1 MRVSARL
8 LVGCLLGAALTVT
21 LVAQDQA
28 PKEANPFL
36 PENYRQQNQPEAAPE
51 PVRAN
56 PLDKLELRSITSLGK
71 MKSFSIYDTSV
82 SKGFWVKL
90 DETVEGVSVSD
101 YNKSDESVLVRSG
114 GFSKRLKLKEAKIVA
129 LAVQA
134 PAAQAAKAPAAGA
147 AAATP
152 NMNMTTGTATLKA
165 GNTTAAPI
173 NNLSDD
179 EVRARMQR
187 VAEEIRRRRAM
198 RRQMAED
205 AAAQKTP

>member
-8 LVGCLLGAALTVT
+8 LVGCLFGAALAGSAG
-21 LVAQDQA
+21 AQGEDL
-28 PKEANPFL
+28 KEGNPFL
-36 PENYRQQNQPEAAPE
+36 PENYQQQNQAEAAPE

-56 PLDKLELRSITSLGK
+56 PLDKLELRGITSLGK
-71 MKSFSIYDTSV
+71 VQSFSVFDTKV

-90 DETVEGVSVSD
+90 NETVEGVSVSD

-114 GFSKRLKLKEAKIVA
+114 GFSKRLKLKEAKILA

-134 PAAQAAKAPAAGA
+134 PSPTQASAANANGKAMP
-147 AAATP
+147 
-152 NMNMTTGTATLKA
+152 NMTTGTANVKQGA
-165 GNTTAAPI
+165 TAAPI

-187 VAEEIRRRRAM
+187 VAEEIRRRRAQ

-205 AAAQKTP
+205 AAKQKTP